1 MDGHSRYKYTVL
13 FNVLVQIINNFF
25 FMQVPLNMIR
35 MFPDGCAEL
44 RDHPS
49 MAYKFLLGDVM
60 VPVKN
65 TTTLMQGKACFCIC
79 NMLKV
84 SMRLFDVIITRHQ
97 VSKNKHGEPV
107 CLCFSPGCQCR
118 L

>member
-1 MDGHSRYKYTVL
+1 
-13 FNVLVQIINNFF
+13 
-25 FMQVPLNMIR
+25 MQVPLNMIR

-44 RDHPS
+44 QDHPS

-79 NMLKV
+79 NMLEV
-84 SMRLFDVIITRHQ
+84 YANGMML
-97 VSKNKHGEPV
+97 
-107 CLCFSPGCQCR
+107 L
-118 L
+118 